1 MGEFIMTRFKES
13 VERLT
18 ESVREMLAASKL
30 LRSRVE
36 NSDEVLLR
44 IENTQRG
51 IADRLDHVERD
62 IAAIITVIGKAEF
75 ERITN
80 RKR

>member
-1 MGEFIMTRFKES
+1 MGEFVMSRFLES

-18 ESVREMLAASKL
+18 ETVREMLAASKL

-36 NSDEVLLR
+36 SSDEVLLR

-51 IADRLDHVERD
+51 IADRLDDLDRRLTRLEYWSKGVDSRHSHEP
-62 IAAIITVIGKAEF
+62 
-75 ERITN
+75 
-80 RKR
+80 

>member
-36 NSDEVLLR
+36 SNDEVLLR

-51 IADRLDHVERD
+51 IADRLDDFDRRLTKLENHSHIHPAQD
-62 IAAIITVIGKAEF
+62 HWK
-75 ERITN
+75 
-80 RKR
+80 K